1 MKVIFE
7 NLNMQSQLSGL
18 TGFDHL
24 QLLIEKQDRQRVAL
38 RDVIVFPG
46 LVNAHDHL
54 EFNLFPFLANRR
66 YTNYKEWSSD
76 IHINNKNEI
85 AAVLQIP
92 IELRIKWGILKNLIS
107 GVTCIVHHGK
117 HHELIRSLG
126 YPVHLTYQYIH
137 AIDTEPYWRL
147 KLLLPLK
154 EDIMI
159 HVGEGVS
166 AESEQEID
174 KILKWNLVH
183 RKLLG
188 IHAICMNEQQS
199 KKFKSVVW
207 CPDSNLRLY
216 GKTARV
222 DLLKKH
228 TKILFGTDSALSAS
242 SNIWEHLR
250 SAKSL
255 NLLSPEEILDCLIKQ
270 PGNVLHEISDQGI
283 VVAKKKN
290 EKLLD
295 SFFDLNPEDLLLVVV
310 NNKVTLIDQ
319 SILDGLTE
327 GYTLVKV
334 GNSKK
339 WIESS
344 LASVIHELEARGVNL
359 PLQVSTP

>member
-1 MKVIFE
+1 
-7 NLNMQSQLSGL
+7 
-18 TGFDHL
+18 
-24 QLLIEKQDRQRVAL
+24 
-38 RDVIVFPG
+38 
-46 LVNAHDHL
+46 
-54 EFNLFPFLANRR
+54 
-66 YTNYKEWSSD
+66 
-76 IHINNKNEI
+76 
-85 AAVLQIP
+85 
-92 IELRIKWGILKNLIS
+92 
-107 GVTCIVHHGK
+107 
-117 HHELIRSLG
+117 
-126 YPVHLTYQYIH
+126 
-137 AIDTEPYWRL
+137 
-147 KLLLPLK
+147 
-154 EDIMI
+154 MI

-174 KILKWNLVH
+174 KILKWNLVQ

-270 PGNVLHEISDQGI
+270 PGNVLQGISDQGI